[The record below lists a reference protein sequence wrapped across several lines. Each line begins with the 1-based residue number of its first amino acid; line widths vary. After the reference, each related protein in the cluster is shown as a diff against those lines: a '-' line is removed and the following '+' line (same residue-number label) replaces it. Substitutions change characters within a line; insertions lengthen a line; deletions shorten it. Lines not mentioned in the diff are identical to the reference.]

1 MHIIVT
7 GGGGFIGRK
16 LVAELL
22 RREALDVGGGPQPI
36 TTVEA
41 VDIPAAATPPSDD
54 ARYRFTAGDL
64 ADRGFVDGLVGQG
77 IDAVFHLAAL
87 ASGGAEADFDLGMAV
102 NLTGTM
108 NLLAAMRDDA
118 PGRRVVFSSTVAA
131 FGGAMPPV
139 LTDETPCRPQGS
151 YGSQKAMCELLLND
165 YRRRGFVDGRALR
178 LPTIVVREG
187 APNTAASS
195 FMSNIIREPTAGEAT
210 VCPVPPETAMW
221 VLSPDRVVDAL
232 IHAMELEPPAWE
244 PFSTVNL
251 PGMTVTVAEALD
263 ALEDVAGA
271 EARALITFDV
281 QENIMKLV
289 RTWPFAFET
298 PRALDMGFKPDGSFR
313 EIVEQH
319 QRAMGRV

>member
-1 MHIIVT
+1 MHVIVT
-7 GGGGFIGRK
+7 EGGGFIGRK

-22 RREALDVGGGPQPI
+22 RRGELDIGEGPQPI

-41 VDIPAAATPPSDD
+41 VDVPAAATQPSDD
-54 ARYRFTAGDL
+54 TRYHFRSGDL
-64 ADRGFVDGLVGQG
+64 SNRGFVDGLIGQG
-77 IDAVFHLAAL
+77 VDAVFHLAAL

-118 PGRRVVFSSTVAA
+118 PGKRVVFSSTVAA

-165 YRRRGFVDGRALR
+165 YRRRGFVDGRAMR
-178 LPTIVVREG
+178 LPTVVVREG

-210 VCPVPPETAMW
+210 ICPVPPETAMW

-232 IHAMELEPPAWE
+232 IHAMELEPAAWE

-251 PGMTVTVAEALD
+251 PGLTVTVQEALD
-263 ALEDVAGA
+263 ALEAVAGP
-271 EARALITFDV
+271 EARALVSFDV
-281 QENIMKLV
+281 QEDIMKLV

-298 PRALDMGFKPDGSFR
+298 PRALAMGFNPDANFR

-319 QRAMGRV
+319 QRAMGR